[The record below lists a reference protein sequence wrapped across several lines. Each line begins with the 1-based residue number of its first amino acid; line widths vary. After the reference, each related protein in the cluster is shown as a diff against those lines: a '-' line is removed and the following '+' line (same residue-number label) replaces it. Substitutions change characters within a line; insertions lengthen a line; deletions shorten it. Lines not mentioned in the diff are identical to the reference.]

1 MWTDILTTSVI
12 IGFIGLLFR
21 FHQSKL
27 VRLEDKKMDTAVF
40 KEAQKSINENLKKGE
55 KKFDQVFEV
64 MRQHG
69 ETLAR
74 IDERTLA
81 LVEKKK

>member
-21 FHQSKL
+21 FHQAKL
-27 VRLEDKKMDTAVF
+27 GKLEDKKMDKELF
-40 KEAQKSINENLKKGE
+40 KEAQTNITEDLKKGE
-55 KKFDQVFEV
+55 KKFDQVFKI
-64 MRQHG
+64 MREHG

-81 LVEKKK
+81 LVKKK

>member
-21 FHQSKL
+21 FHQSRLGK
-27 VRLEDKKMDTAVF
+27 LEDKKMDKEVF
-40 KEAQKSINENLKKGE
+40 KEAQKSISENLQKGE
-55 KKFDQVFEV
+55 KKFDQVFKI

-69 ETLAR
+69 ECLAR

-81 LVEKKK
+81 LVNKKK